1 MSRLLLENVE
11 TFEFEDGSIGL
22 NLQFSDGTVLEVF
35 HDGLA
40 LGSVEVECA
49 SLVDVLRSAEPPRVL
64 EA

>member
-40 LGSVEVECA
+40 LGSVEVEWA